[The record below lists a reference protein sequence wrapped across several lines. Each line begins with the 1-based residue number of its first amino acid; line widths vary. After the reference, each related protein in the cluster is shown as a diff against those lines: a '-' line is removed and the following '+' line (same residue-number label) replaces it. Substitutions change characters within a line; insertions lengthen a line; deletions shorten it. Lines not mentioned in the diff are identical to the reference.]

1 MDFVRQK
8 GFAAFGTRLRRL
20 SERLDRE
27 VDTIY
32 RAEGIAFQPR
42 WFPIVA
48 ALSEVGEASVGELA
62 AKLGITHAAISQ
74 VRVELITGGLVRVK
88 SDRTDKRRQILA
100 LSAKGRRYAES
111 LAPLWHSVAVATE
124 ALLAESAP
132 ALLTA
137 LSNIETALDR
147 ETMLERVG
155 TDRGM
160 AGGNHAFAS

>member
-8 GFAAFGTRLRRL
+8 GAAAFGTRLRRL

-27 VDTIY
+27 VEAIY
-32 RAEGIAFQPR
+32 RAQGIAFQPR

-48 ALSEVGEASVGELA
+48 VLSGTGEASVGELA

-74 VRVELITGGLVRVK
+74 VRGELVAGGLIRTMP
-88 SDRTDKRRQILA
+88 DRTDKRRQILA
-100 LSAKGRRYAES
+100 LSAKGRRYAEK
-111 LAPLWHSVAVATE
+111 LAPLWNSITAATE
-124 ALLAESAP
+124 TLLAEAAP

-160 AGGNHAFAS
+160 ERGSHAFAS

>member
-8 GFAAFGTRLRRL
+8 GAAAFGTRLRRL

-27 VDTIY
+27 VETIY

-62 AKLGITHAAISQ
+62 AQLGITHAAISQ
-74 VRVELITGGLVRVK
+74 VRAELITGGVVRVK
-88 SDRTDKRRQILA
+88 SDRADKRRQILA
-100 LSAKGRRYAES
+100 LSSKGRRYAEN
-111 LAPLWHSVAVATE
+111 LRPLWHSIAVASE
-124 ALLAESAP
+124 ALIAEAAP
-132 ALLTA
+132 DILTA
-137 LSNIETALDR
+137 LSNIEIALDR
-147 ETMLERVG
+147 ETMMERIA

-160 AGGNHAFAS
+160 ARGNHAFAS